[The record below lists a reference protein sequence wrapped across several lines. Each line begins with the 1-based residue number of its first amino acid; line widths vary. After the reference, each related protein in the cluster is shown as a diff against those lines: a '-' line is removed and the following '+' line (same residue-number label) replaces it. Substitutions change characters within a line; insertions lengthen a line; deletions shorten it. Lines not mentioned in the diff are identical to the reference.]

1 MASLKKEIKLLKG
14 VVLLLAVVIAA
25 LAVYIIY
32 PYAQLAV
39 NGQPFGKRLT
49 GIDTPL
55 SSQQLSVINNAPN
68 SNFETAWEKVAN
80 LSIPNE
86 SSNSGAYTAPLF
98 ELSTSHPAQASPPLI
113 AGKPSVIY
121 IGAISCIYCAE
132 SRWAMALALSRFVSF
147 NKLYIGYSAIGDGDV
162 PTLYWNAD
170 NYTTKGAATF
180 GNGYSSSYINFL
192 SAEYDSPVSG
202 GFEFV
207 NSQKPISYFVANS
220 PNASY
225 AQAMGFMNSTN
236 LFQGTPFTLW
246 GTSVNR
252 GAAGVIFSNA
262 TSSSSSGGAT
272 NILPLTYMSH
282 SQIFSQLQQFNSTFA
297 YEQYAVADVYVAEV
311 CSSISNT
318 ASVCSLPAIATLE
331 KDMGL
336 A

>member
-1 MASLKKEIKLLKG
+1 MASLKEKVKVLKAA
-14 VVLLLAVVIAA
+14 VLLLTVVIAV
-25 LAVYIIY
+25 LAAYIMY

-49 GIDTPL
+49 GIDAPL
-55 SSQQLSVINNAPN
+55 NAQQLSVINNAPN
-68 SNFETAWEKVAN
+68 SNFETAWEKVAS
-80 LSIPNE
+80 LSISNE
-86 SSNSGAYTAPLF
+86 SKSNGTYTAPLF
-98 ELSTSHPAQASPPLI
+98 ELSASHPVQVNTPLM

-132 SRWAMALALSRFVSF
+132 SRWAMALALSRFGSF
-147 NKLYIGYSAIGDGDV
+147 SKLYIGYSSIGDGDV

-170 NYTTKGAATF
+170 NYTTKGSATF

-192 SAEYDSPVSG
+192 SAEYDSPISG

-207 NSQKPISYFVANS
+207 NSQNPISYFVALA

-225 AQAMGFMNSTN
+225 AQAMRIMNSTN

-246 GTSVNR
+246 GTSINR
-252 GAAGVIFSNA
+252 GAAGVVFGNA
-262 TSSSSSGGAT
+262 TGSSSPGAT

-311 CSSISNT
+311 CSSLNNA
-318 ASVCSLPAIATLE
+318 ASVCSLPAITTLE
-331 KDMGL
+331 NDMGL